1 MFVSLYV
8 SVCPRLCSLL
18 VFQYCCWFPSQPD
31 SCKKCRCYAA
41 IRQVALLDC
50 GGKPAGEVARSGAL
64 ALWTCSRSERSKLV
78 MGKSGLIPL
87 LAKLLKSNR
96 PDLLIPVVGTLQ
108 ECASDVCTMFCSVLF
123 FSRPRS
129 EGWLHHG
136 RTFSI

>member
-1 MFVSLYV
+1 M
-8 SVCPRLCSLL
+8 
-18 VFQYCCWFPSQPD
+18 
-31 SCKKCRCYAA
+31 
-41 IRQVALLDC
+41 ALLDC

-108 ECASDVCTMFCSVLF
+108 ECASDVCTMFCSVLLAVLD
-123 FSRPRS
+123 PRVGHTMDVLS
-129 EGWLHHG
+129 PF
-136 RTFSI
+136 RNIFCTITSD